1 MILDDITEVPS
12 GEEGVASN
20 YGNDI
25 STRDISGEFTSVK
38 RVTPR
43 CGFAGMFIVI
53 QNKAFFK

>member
-1 MILDDITEVPS
+1 M
-12 GEEGVASN
+12 ASN